1 MLKCVESVIK
11 FKVVQ
16 CVPWELFEGRQIDI
30 DSGVWGVIS
39 TSYFL
44 ESFDFTS

>member
-16 CVPWELFEGRQIDI
+16 CVLWELFEGRQIDI